1 MMRFTADG
9 RYVPFDVLGTGEE
22 GTRIPGDRI
31 SVRCA
36 RCGKPLVLPSSLS
49 LGEVVDRLEA
59 GRRFRH
65 RRCVREVPALTAESA

>member
-36 RCGKPLVLPSSLS
+36 RCGKPVVLPASMSLR
-49 LGEVVDRLEA
+49 EVVDLLEA
-59 GRRFRH
+59 DKRFRH
-65 RRCVREVPALTAESA
+65 PRCMREETAREAESP

>member
-1 MMRFTADG
+1 MIRFTDDG

-36 RCGKPLVLPSSLS
+36 KCGKPIVLQSSMS
-49 LGEVVDRLEA
+49 LGEVVNLLEA

-65 RRCVREVPALTAESA
+65 RRCAPEERGRAAEPA